1 MGPCRVDTWRGRP
14 ARSAKRRSSAA
25 TTWTEHRSASG
36 GPSTARRRTS
46 PEQHFIGWLED
57 VDPEELFA
65 SGRAWGLAV
74 RVTAAT

>member
-1 MGPCRVDTWRGRP
+1 MGPCRVDIWRGRP

-25 TTWTEHRSASG
+25 TTWNEHRSAERRAVYG
-36 GPSTARRRTS
+36 STADE